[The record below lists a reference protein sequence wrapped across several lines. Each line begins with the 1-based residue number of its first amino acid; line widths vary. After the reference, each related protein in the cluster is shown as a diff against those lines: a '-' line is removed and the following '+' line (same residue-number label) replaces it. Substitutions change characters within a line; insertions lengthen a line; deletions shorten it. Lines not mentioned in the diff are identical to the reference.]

1 MGENLIERELKG
13 LAVSKGVAH
22 GEAFVMLHRELETPV
37 YEIQDSD
44 KPAEKERFENAILKT
59 RADILQLKAELAES
73 VGETE
78 AAIFDAHLLALEDVA
93 IMQETLATFE
103 REHFN
108 IEYCY
113 SSTVNKFINAFEK
126 IDDAFIRERIT
137 DFKDVS
143 RRLISNM
150 LGIETAKIGAFTD
163 PLILVSRDF
172 APSDF
177 ALVEKSKI
185 LAIVSERGS
194 QTSHTAILSR
204 SLGIPCIVGAVGVAE
219 SIQSGEFLLVDG
231 YNGNIVVNPSADT
244 LRRYTEIESEQREIQ
259 KLFDTSLP
267 YPSVTPDGMDFQ
279 IKLNISSAED
289 IPAGSMNY
297 CDGVGLLRTENF
309 FLDAGGFPDE
319 ERQFEVYRDVA
330 ISANGKPVTIRTL
343 DLGGDK
349 NLNLMKMVNKEE
361 NPFMG
366 YRAIR
371 FCLDHKDIFSI
382 QLKAILRAS
391 AYGKIRIM
399 LPMINSIRE
408 VERSRQL
415 IEQAKEELTSANIPF
430 DKNIQIGAMIEVP
443 SAALTADII
452 CDACDFIS
460 IGTNDLIQYILAVD
474 RVNDMVAHLYEPM
487 HPAVVR
493 VLDMVVSAG
502 RKAEIPVSVCG
513 ELAADPM
520 FAPLLLGMGVSEFSM
535 SPTSVNEIK
544 FLLRKTTYEKA
555 RNLRNEILALKRS
568 RHIVSRLRSFHYES
582 MQPYMK

>member
-1 MGENLIERELKG
+1 MGENRTERELKG

-22 GEAFVMLHRELETPV
+22 GEAFVMLHRELETPI

-44 KPAEKERFENAILKT
+44 KPAEKKRFENAILKT
-59 RADILQLKAELAES
+59 RADILQLKAELSES

-150 LGIETAKIGAFTD
+150 LGIETAKIGKFTD

-219 SIQSGEFLLVDG
+219 SIQSGEFMLVDG
-231 YNGNIVVNPSADT
+231 YNGNIVVNPSSDT

-267 YPSVTPDGMDFQ
+267 FPSVTPDGMDFQ

-289 IPAGSMNY
+289 IPVGSMNY

-309 FLDAGGFPDE
+309 FLDSGGFPDE
-319 ERQFEVYRDVA
+319 DRQFEVYRDAAVA
-330 ISANGKPVTIRTL
+330 AMGKPVTIRTL

-415 IEQAKEELTSANIPF
+415 IEQAKEELSSANIAF

-493 VLDMVVSAG
+493 VLDMVVSAA

-513 ELAADPM
+513 ELAADPL